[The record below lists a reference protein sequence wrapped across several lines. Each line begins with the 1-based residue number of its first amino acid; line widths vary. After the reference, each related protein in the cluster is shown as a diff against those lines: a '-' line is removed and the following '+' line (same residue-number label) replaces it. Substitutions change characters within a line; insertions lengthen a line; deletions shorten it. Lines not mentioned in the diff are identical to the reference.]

1 MYPDVQLFINGTWRA
16 ATGGR
21 TELVINPATEE
32 TIGTVAYASCADLDE
47 ALEAAAKGFRTW
59 RATSAFERY
68 KLIRKAANLLRER
81 ADKIARIMT
90 LEQGKPLAEAKMEVM
105 GVLAARPTSASSK
118 TKAGAWPPSSI
129 VARFMCWPA
138 RAASCLPTGV
148 EPVKVILRI
157 TGCGMRYSEISAGT
171 P

>member
-21 TELVINPATEE
+21 TEPVINPATEE
-32 TIGTVAYASCADLDE
+32 TIGTVAYASRADLDE

-105 GVLAARPTSASSK
+105 GAADTADWLAEEGRRTY
-118 TKAGAWPPSSI
+118 GR
-129 VARFMCWPA
+129 VVPA
-138 RAASCLPTGV
+138 RAEGV
-148 EPVKVILRI
+148 YQLVIK
-157 TGCGMRYSEISAGT
+157 
-171 P
+171 